1 MGCEIRCIVT
11 SISILSLRF
20 NSSLLG
26 LQHLSDNLLLLN
38 QKGSYDPRIE
48 NIQKSVHVLVN
59 RKQNNLLFPHAV
71 VAQATS
77 ISAVYFLLSKRHAL
91 PFMGASRSDTSQCG
105 LAHTTFGDLP
115 WLLLV
120 LVGEFTTWS
129 TDTVK
134 QMGDCIYRVPLAGE
148 LVRDE

>member
-38 QKGSYDPRIE
+38 QKGSYD
-48 NIQKSVHVLVN
+48 
-59 RKQNNLLFPHAV
+59 LFPHAV

-129 TDTVK
+129 TDNA
-134 QMGDCIYRVPLAGE
+134 PLVTGG
-148 LVRDE
+148 VV